1 MAKPIPKIY
10 DEIITKYQLGEGTIS
25 QLARKYGVKRGTLAS
40 FISKNNITLSNN
52 LAVGLNSLK
61 GGLMAMNAELKE
73 ISSGE
78 LSNENVKRRISALM
92 QGFEQLEAYGDFGH
106 YMVALMKKGLKKGN
120 EMLDKAQTPEE
131 FAQAMRGIKIGADT
145 LGMTPKMPL
154 VAIQNNINQNLK
166 NNNNKN
172 NVEVKVEFIKPEN
185 KDGDIIEVETE

>member
-78 LSNENVKRRISALM
+78 LSNENAKSRISALM
-92 QGFEQLEAYGDFGH
+92 QGFEQLEAYGDFGY
-106 YMVALMKKGLKKGN
+106 YMVALMKKGLKKGDD
-120 EMLDKAQTPEE
+120 MLDKAQTPEE

-166 NNNNKN
+166 NNNKNK
-172 NVEVKVEFIKPEN
+172 VEVKVEFIKPKN
-185 KDGDIIEVETE
+185 KDDDIIEVEAE

>member
-61 GGLMAMNAELKE
+61 GGLMAMNAEIKE

-78 LSNENVKRRISALM
+78 LSNENAKRRISALM
-92 QGFEQLEAYGDFGH
+92 QGFEQLEAYGDFGY
-106 YMVALMKKGLKKGN
+106 YMVGLMKKGLKKGN
-120 EMLDKAQTPEE
+120 EMLDKAQSPEE

-166 NNNNKN
+166 NNNKN
-172 NVEVKVEFIKPEN
+172 NVEVKVEFIKPKN
-185 KDGDIIEVETE
+185 KDDDIIEVGTE

>member
-73 ISSGE
+73 ISSGQ
-78 LSNENVKRRISALM
+78 LSNENAKRRISALM

-106 YMVALMKKGLKKGN
+106 YMVGLMKKGLKKGN

-154 VAIQNNINQNLK
+154 VAIQNNINQNMK
-166 NNNNKN
+166 NNKN
-172 NVEVKVEFIKPEN
+172 NNMEIKVEFVEPKRN
-185 KDGDIIEVETE
+185 DDNIIEVEAE

>member
-61 GGLMAMNAELKE
+61 GGLMAMNAEIKE

-78 LSNENVKRRISALM
+78 LSNENAKRRISALM
-92 QGFEQLEAYGDFGH
+92 QGFEQLEAYGDFGY
-106 YMVALMKKGLKKGN
+106 YMVGLMKKGLKKGN
-120 EMLDKAQTPEE
+120 EMLDKAQSPEE

-166 NNNNKN
+166 NNNKN
-172 NVEVKVEFIKPEN
+172 NVEVKVEFIKPKN
-185 KDGDIIEVETE
+185 KDDDIIEVETE

>member
-61 GGLMAMNAELKE
+61 GGLMAMNAEIKE

-78 LSNENVKRRISALM
+78 LSNENAKRRISALM

-106 YMVALMKKGLKKGN
+106 YMVGLMKKGLKKGN

-166 NNNNKN
+166 NNNKN
-172 NVEVKVEFIKPEN
+172 NVEVKVEFIKPKN
-185 KDGDIIEVETE
+185 KDDDIIEVEAE

>member
-1 MAKPIPKIY
+1 MAKPVPKIY

-78 LSNENVKRRISALM
+78 LSNENAKRRISALM

-120 EMLDKAQTPEE
+120 EMLDKAQSPEE

-166 NNNNKN
+166 NNNKN
-172 NVEVKVEFIKPEN
+172 NVEVKVEFIKPKN
-185 KDGDIIEVETE
+185 KDDDIIEVETE

>member
-78 LSNENVKRRISALM
+78 LSSENAKRRISALM

-106 YMVALMKKGLKKGN
+106 YMVGLMKKGLKKGN

-154 VAIQNNINQNLK
+154 VAIQNNINQNMK
-166 NNNNKN
+166 NNKN
-172 NVEVKVEFIKPEN
+172 NNMEIKVEFVEPKRN
-185 KDGDIIEVETE
+185 DDNIIEVEAE

>member
-78 LSNENVKRRISALM
+78 LSNENAKRRISALM

-106 YMVALMKKGLKKGN
+106 YMVGLIKKGLKKGN
-120 EMLDKAQTPEE
+120 EMLDIAQTPEE

-166 NNNNKN
+166 NNNKN
-172 NVEVKVEFIKPEN
+172 NVEVKVEFIKPKN
-185 KDGDIIEVETE
+185 KDDDIIEVEAE